1 MQGTSV
7 RAVSCASC
15 TVEVYRSNRAPGSHG
30 PGITF
35 LASAVAG
42 SDGAALFAEPPGGW
56 GTAITATTRTV
67 KGSTSEFATNIAP
80 TGGGGSAV
88 TVNSA
93 APNVLG
99 QDASWREIKVNG
111 SGFGAG
117 TTVSLG
123 AGVTVN
129 SLAVTSPTLL
139 TLKVSVAPAAAVG
152 PRDVVVTTPAGT
164 GTCSG
169 CFNVAVAPTV
179 SGATPNA
186 WNRPSSGVL
195 EIAGANFTGSVAVSV
210 SGSGVTVGT
219 VTRVSSTLVRAN
231 LTVAANAEL
240 GQRTVTLRNGD
251 AGRGYTAITIG
262 SGDGGGGGVSAGSA
276 VPNVLG
282 QDASWREVKI
292 NGSGF
297 TTGTTVALGAGVT
310 VNSTT
315 VTSPTLLTLK
325 VSVAPSAAVGPRDVV
340 VSAPGGSGTCAGCF
354 NVAVAPTVSA
364 ISPATLARGT
374 TSTVEISGADF
385 SGSMAV
391 SVSGTG
397 VTAGPVTR
405 LSDTLLRVDLT
416 TAPDAPT
423 GPRTVTVR
431 NGNAGRGYTTLTI
444 A

>member
-1 MQGTSV
+1 V
-7 RAVSCASC
+7 
-15 TVEVYRSNRAPGSHG
+15 
-30 PGITF
+30 
-35 LASAVAG
+35 
-42 SDGAALFAEPPGGW
+42 FAQPPGGW

-67 KGSTSEFATNIAP
+67 NGSTSEFAANIAP
-80 TGGGGSAV
+80 SGGGSAV

-93 APNVLG
+93 VPNVLG

-117 TTVSLG
+117 TTAALG
-123 AGVTVN
+123 AAVTVN

-139 TLKVSVAPAAAVG
+139 TLKVSVAPEATIG

-169 CFNVAVAPTV
+169 CFNVAAAPTV
-179 SGATPNA
+179 SGATPDT

-195 EIAGANFTGSVAVSV
+195 EIAGANFTGSMAVSV
-210 SGSGVTVGT
+210 TGSGVTVGT

-240 GQRTVTLRNGD
+240 GQRTVTVRNGD
-251 AGRGYTAITIG
+251 GGRGYTTITIG
-262 SGDGGGGGVSAGSA
+262 SGGGGSAVSVGSA

-297 TTGTTVALGAGVT
+297 VAGTTVALGAGVT

-325 VSVAPSAAVGPRDVV
+325 VSVAPAAAVGPRDVV
-340 VSAPGGSGTCAGCF
+340 VSTSGGSGTCAGCF

-364 ISPATLARGT
+364 INPATVARGT
-374 TSTVEISGADF
+374 TSTVEITGAGF

-405 LSDTLLRVDLT
+405 VSDTLLRVDLT
-416 TAPDAPT
+416 SAPDAPT